1 MIKLL
6 LIDDHAI
13 LRDGMKN
20 IIAIEEDIAVVGELT
35 SGEEIL
41 ETIET
46 TDPDVILMDINLP
59 DRNGIELTSLVKKSF
74 PECRVLILTMYKHD
88 EYFMAALKA
97 GADGYILKDAPS
109 EEVIEAIHAVAEGK
123 SILHPSVAKKLVDY
137 HQKKNQISQNGNDLT
152 DREKDV
158 LICLVEGLSNKD
170 IADRLFI
177 SDKTV
182 KIHVSNILKKLEVKS
197 RSQAI
202 IYAVQNQIVPL
213 P

>member
-1 MIKLL
+1 MIKVL

-13 LRDGMKN
+13 LRDGLKN

-35 SGEEIL
+35 SGEEFL

-46 TDPDVILMDINLP
+46 TEPDVILMDINLP
-59 DRNGIELTSLVKKSF
+59 DKNGIELTSLVKRTF
-74 PECRVLILTMYKHD
+74 PKCKVLILTMYKHD
-88 EYFMAALKA
+88 EYFMSALKA

-109 EEVIEAIHAVAEGK
+109 EEVIEAIHSVAEGN
-123 SILHPSVAKKLVDY
+123 SILHPSMAKKLVDY
-137 HQKKNQISQNGNDLT
+137 HQKKTQTGPNGKDLT

-170 IADRLFI
+170 IAERLYI